1 MYETS
6 RCGDAII
13 AGEVLK
19 TFGHIRRLLIYKG
32 SDLYRATPAVT
43 LGREGGSHLM
53 DRPI

>member
-1 MYETS
+1 MKQVAVETPPLPVK
-6 RCGDAII
+6 DWKFLAIYG
-13 AGEVLK
+13 AYCL
-19 TFGHIRRLLIYKG
+19 YKG